1 VTDTASLRAG
11 GVFSFVRTHGRVD
24 GFAVHAGSVGGNRA
38 VHDIHSG
45 TDRRVDGEPVH
56 PTVLT
61 NRDSSCKFTTF
72 VILMSIFLL
81 IVSVTRH
88 FLLAHA
94 WVIPAARVQLL
105 FI

>member
-1 VTDTASLRAG
+1 VIDTASLRAG
-11 GVFSFVRTHGRVD
+11 GVFLS
-24 GFAVHAGSVGGNRA
+24 
-38 VHDIHSG
+38 
-45 TDRRVDGEPVH
+45 VH

-61 NRDSSCKFTTF
+61 NRDLSCKFTTF
-72 VILMSIFLL
+72 IVLMSIFLL

-94 WVIPAARVQLL
+94 WVIRAARVQLL